1 MKNICKH
8 TESAHYLFHGDSKE
22 QDLGHY
28 SLQCGRRN
36 DSLKLW
42 ISWRELGDSGWAK
55 LVESY
60 CRLAGYFEQ
69 KIDETSELEL
79 MSSREWTNV
88 CFRFNPGHL
97 DNDALNQLNSKLRAR
112 LMKDGKFLVSRS
124 NIGQNIVIRAVI
136 SNPGITEQII
146 DSLIEVILLH
156 GKEILASIPAKH

>member
-1 MKNICKH
+1 MADSVCWDAYKMMGLPLICSAFIIKNPQILKNIYKH

-88 CFRFNPGHL
+88 CFRFNP
-97 DNDALNQLNSKLRAR
+97 
-112 LMKDGKFLVSRS
+112 RS
-124 NIGQNIVIRAVI
+124 PR
-136 SNPGITEQII
+136 
-146 DSLIEVILLH
+146 
-156 GKEILASIPAKH
+156 